1 MAVPPRSRIINT
13 YEDAERM
20 AAKLLRHYE
29 LSDVVE
35 FSSFPDG
42 DTETLIYLIQNE
54 LIEIPEHLIP
64 E

>member
-1 MAVPPRSRIINT
+1 MNT